1 MTLKKVGIIANPK
14 KDKGYKGA
22 VSVAKNLRQRGI
34 DVYFDPSGMPEGE
47 TKKIDYSKVDCLI
60 VLGGDGT
67 ILKAATDGCEYGVGI
82 LGINL
87 GRLGFL
93 SEVELNE
100 IDSAIDRIQ
109 NGDYYIEERLMLYGS
124 VKDEQGGRE
133 CSVTALNDI
142 ALVKEDMAR
151 MINIELIINGALAD
165 RMPCDGMLVAT
176 PTGSTAYSL
185 SAGGPIVCPK
195 LKCMLATPL
204 NAHTLHSKP
213 IIASSEDLITL
224 KPLTDSG
231 ALLTSD
237 GVVVR
242 RMRKGEVV
250 DIKKSKHLAHFIR
263 FNEGYF
269 YPLLRSKFLNWDK

>member
-1 MTLKKVGIIANPK
+1 MTFGKVGIVSNPK
-14 KDKGYKGA
+14 KDIGFDGA
-22 VSVAKNLRQRGI
+22 AAVAKILRRRSI
-34 DVYFDPSGMPEGE
+34 DVYFDENGMPDGE
-47 TKKIDYSKVDCLI
+47 TKRIDYSDIDCLF

-67 ILKAATDGCEYGVGI
+67 LLKAVTDASDYGISI

-93 SEVELNE
+93 TEVELSGVEKALDDIIEDNF
-100 IDSAIDRIQ
+100 
-109 NGDYYIEERLMLYGS
+109 YIESRIMLYGS
-124 VKDEQGGRE
+124 VKDKQGERK
-133 CSVTALNDI
+133 CAVTALNDI

-151 MINIELIINGALAD
+151 MVNIELIINGALAD
-165 RMPCDGMLVAT
+165 RMPCDGMLIAT

-195 LKCMLATPL
+195 LKCILATPL

-213 IIASSEDLITL
+213 IVASSEDLITL
-224 KPLTDSG
+224 KPLNETG

-237 GVVVR
+237 GNVIR
-242 RMRKGEVV
+242 RMKAGEVV
-250 DIKKSKHLAHFIR
+250 DIRKSKHLANFIR
-263 FNEGYF
+263 FKEGYF

>member
-1 MTLKKVGIIANPK
+1 MTFGKVGIVSNPK
-14 KDKGYKGA
+14 KDIGFA
-22 VSVAKNLRQRGI
+22 NAAAVAKILRKRSI
-34 DVYFDPSGMPEGE
+34 DVYFDENGMPDGE
-47 TKKIDYSKVDCLI
+47 TKRIDYSDIDCLF

-67 ILKAATDGCEYGVGI
+67 LLRTITNASEYGISI

-93 SEVELNE
+93 TEVELSGVE
-100 IDSAIDRIQ
+100 KALDDILADKFF
-109 NGDYYIEERLMLYGS
+109 IERRLMLYGS
-124 VKDEQGGRE
+124 VKDKQGKRT
-133 CSVTALNDI
+133 SAVTALNDI

-165 RMPCDGMLVAT
+165 RMPCDGMLIAT

-195 LKCMLATPL
+195 LKCMIATPL

-224 KPLTDSG
+224 KPLDTG

-237 GVVVR
+237 GNVIR
-242 RMRKGEVV
+242 RMKEGEVV
-250 DIKKSKHLAHFIR
+250 DIRKSKNLANFIR
-263 FNEGYF
+263 FKEGYF

>member
-1 MTLKKVGIIANPK
+1 MTLHRVGIIANPK
-14 KDKGYKGA
+14 KDIGFKGA
-22 VSVAKNLRQRGI
+22 VSVSKMLRERGI
-34 DVYFDPSGMPEGE
+34 DVCFDPSGMPEGE
-47 TKKIDYSKVDCLI
+47 TKKIDYSKIDCLI

-67 ILKAATDGCEYGVGI
+67 ILKAATESSEYGVCI

-93 SEVELNE
+93 SEVELDE
-100 IDSAIDRIQ
+100 IEGALERVQKDE
-109 NGDYYIEERLMLYGS
+109 YYVEERLMLYGS
-124 VKDEQGGRE
+124 VKDEKGERV
-133 CSVTALNDI
+133 CTVTALNDI

-165 RMPCDGMLVAT
+165 RMPCDGMLIAT

-204 NAHTLHSKP
+204 NAHTLHSKT
-213 IIASSEDLITL
+213 IVASSEDNITL
-224 KPLTDSG
+224 IPLADSG

-237 GVVVR
+237 GVVAR
-242 RMRKGEVV
+242 RMQKGEVV
-250 DIKKSKHLAHFIR
+250 DIKKSKYLAHFIR
-263 FNEGYF
+263 FKEGYF